1 MIKSLKQRLTL
12 LLILPVA
19 LLMFLT
25 GLAEFIY
32 FRNALL
38 DEWRK
43 SAILKLERA
52 AHQVDMRLS
61 QPIEWMNMFHKTA
74 GTHGEHA
81 LQEWILNRLRS
92 MEGVS
97 YVKLKWQDNRSET
110 SSRSMDRF
118 HMGDNGMMRFHHAS
132 ISDVT
137 SPSYDAQTGQEI
149 VTLIS
154 DLKDESGRLV
164 GNLEVSVRLDYL
176 MQDIKKYGWWQSDMA
191 CLVDESGLYLAHSGV
206 MKGRIRLGETKDPV
220 ELAVF
225 KNMREE
231 PFGTYLGPGH
241 PPLIVGGFYRIKR
254 APWVI
259 TMFATGKKI
268 MAPIVEFSFYYAAG
282 GVVCVIFILFLIQ
295 LVGGK
300 MVSSIEKITQAA
312 ELVASGN
319 YGNPLSITRHDELGQ
334 LKVSFN
340 TMVEGLKER
349 DLIRDTFGRYMDKDV
364 ARELIKRPES
374 SRLGGEKR
382 KVAILM
388 SDIRGFTPI
397 SESLSPEETVRV
409 LNHYFSHMIDV
420 AQKHQGIIVD
430 FYGDGVL
437 VFFDPLQDQI
447 ESAIRQAIGC
457 GLEMQ
462 QEMENFN
469 TEMRA
474 ANLPELQTGVGI
486 NVGEVV
492 VGNIGSET
500 RAKYGIVGA
509 AVNITHRIQAE
520 AQGGDVVIS
529 DSVYGHI
536 NNNLKVIK
544 SFSAQLKGVNGK
556 MNLYVLGNSQK
567 RISDLDVELATG
579 CKAAGSFGKNQDRSF
594 SVNSKVSKF

>member
-1 MIKSLKQRLTL
+1 MIKSLKQRLAI
-12 LLILPVA
+12 LLILPVV
-19 LLMFLT
+19 LLLFFT
-25 GLAEFIY
+25 GIAEFMY

-52 AHQVDMRLS
+52 AHQMDMRLS
-61 QPIEWMNMFHKTA
+61 QPIEWMTMFHNTA
-74 GTHGEHA
+74 GTNGQHA
-81 LQEWILNRLRS
+81 LQKWILYRLKS

-97 YVKLKWQDNRSET
+97 DVKLKWLGNQQENSGRP
-110 SSRSMDRF
+110 MDRF
-118 HMGDNGMMRFHHAS
+118 HMGDRGMMSFHHAN
-132 ISDVT
+132 ISEV
-137 SPSYDAQTGQEI
+137 SPPSYDAQTGQET

-164 GNLEVSVRLDYL
+164 GNLEVSVRFDYL

-191 CLVDESGLYLAHSGV
+191 CLVDEFGLYLAHSGV
-206 MKGRIRLGETKDPV
+206 MEGRVQLGETKDPV
-220 ELAVF
+220 ELAVL
-225 KNMREE
+225 KNMRKE
-231 PFGTYLGPGH
+231 PFGTYFAPGH
-241 PPLIVGGFYRIKR
+241 PPPMVGGFFRIKQ

-259 TMFATGKKI
+259 TMFAPGKKI
-268 MAPIVEFSFYYAAG
+268 LAPIVEFSLYYAAA
-282 GVVCVIFILFLIQ
+282 GVVCVVFILVLIQ

-300 MVSSIEKITQAA
+300 MVRAIEKLTQAA
-312 ELVASGN
+312 ELIANGN
-319 YGNPLSITRHDELGQ
+319 YSDPLPVTRHDELGQ

-340 TMVEGLKER
+340 TMIEGMKER
-349 DLIRDTFGRYMDKDV
+349 DLIRDTFGRYMDQDV
-364 ARELIKRPES
+364 ARKLIKRPEA

-388 SDIRGFTPI
+388 SDIREFTPI
-397 SESLSPEETVRV
+397 SEALSPEETVRI
-409 LNHYFSHMIDV
+409 LNHYFSHMIEV
-420 AQKHQGIIVD
+420 IQKHKGIIVD

-437 VFFDPLQDQI
+437 VFFDPLNDRI
-447 ESAIRQAIGC
+447 ESTIRQAIDC

-462 QEMENFN
+462 QEMECFN

-520 AQGGDVVIS
+520 ARGGEVVIS
-529 DSVYGHI
+529 DSVYGYV
-536 NNNLKVIK
+536 NNNLKVIN
-544 SFSAQLKGVNGK
+544 SFPARLKGVNGK
-556 MNLYVLGNSQK
+556 MNLYVLGNSQ
-567 RISDLDVELATG
+567 RPPERVACLCPSASVELETG
-579 CKAAGSFGKNQDRSF
+579 
-594 SVNSKVSKF
+594 

>member
-1 MIKSLKQRLTL
+1 MIKSLKQRLAL
-12 LLILPVA
+12 LLILPVT
-19 LLMFLT
+19 LLLFFT
-25 GLAEFIY
+25 GIAEFIY

-43 SAILKLERA
+43 SSILKLERA
-52 AHQVDMRLS
+52 AHQMDMRLS
-61 QPIEWMNMFHKTA
+61 QPIEWMNLFHKTA
-74 GTHGEHA
+74 GTNGSHA
-81 LQEWILNRLRS
+81 LQEWILYRLRS
-92 MEGVS
+92 MDGVS
-97 YVKLKWQDNRSET
+97 DVKLKWPDNRAGT
-110 SSRSMDRF
+110 SDRPMDRS
-118 HMGDNGMMRFHHAS
+118 HKGHSSMMRFHHAS
-132 ISDVT
+132 NLEVT
-137 SPSYDAQTGQEI
+137 PPIYDAQTGQET

-164 GNLEVSVRLDYL
+164 GNLELSVRFDYL

-191 CLVDESGLYLAHSGV
+191 CLVDNSGLYLAHSGV

-220 ELAVF
+220 ELAVL

-231 PFGTYLGPGH
+231 PFGTYFGPGH
-241 PPLIVGGFYRIKR
+241 PPITVGGFYRIKQ

-259 TMFATGKKI
+259 AMFASGKKI
-268 MAPIVEFSFYYAAG
+268 MAPIIEFSFYYVAAG
-282 GVVCVIFILFLIQ
+282 VMCVVFILFLIQ

-300 MVSSIEKITQAA
+300 MVRSIEKITQAA
-312 ELVASGN
+312 ELVANGN
-319 YGNPLSITRHDELGQ
+319 YGDPISVTRHDELGQ

-349 DLIRDTFGRYMDKDV
+349 DLIRDTFGRYMDQDV
-364 ARELIKRPES
+364 AKKLIKQPEA

-397 SESLSPEETVRV
+397 SESLSPEETVRI
-409 LNHYFSHMIDV
+409 LNHYFSHMINV
-420 AQKHQGIIVD
+420 IQKHKGIIVD

-437 VFFDPLQDQI
+437 VFFDPLQNQI

-462 QEMENFN
+462 QEMKNFN

-474 ANLPELQTGVGI
+474 ANLPELQTGVGV
-486 NVGEVV
+486 NVGDVV
-492 VGNIGSET
+492 VGNIGSQT

-536 NNNLKVIK
+536 KNNIKVIK
-544 SFSAQLKGVNGK
+544 SFSVQLKGVNGK

-567 RISDLDVELATG
+567 RVTL
-579 CKAAGSFGKNQDRSF
+579 
-594 SVNSKVSKF
+594 